1 MADEPN
7 YAAILLVLIMSY
19 LLAMI
24 IGGWMF
30 KLAVD
35 QVVQIFRKHGA
46 LSRDSAK
53 SAGELKLEQKRFQ
66 VRIKR
71 DYKPQALG
79 FLISR
84 DVIMRTHD
92 DRLYLSERNLLRF
105 QNNES

>member
-7 YAAILLVLIMSY
+7 YAAIVLILIMSY

-30 KLAVD
+30 KLAID
-35 QVVQIFRKHGA
+35 QVVEIFRKHGA
-46 LSRDSAK
+46 LSRERAK
-53 SAGELKLEQKRFQ
+53 TAGELKLESRWFQ

-84 DVIMRTHD
+84 DVVLKTPD
-92 DRLYLSERNLLRF
+92 DKLYLSERNLLRF

>member
-1 MADEPN
+1 MTDEPN
-7 YAAILLVLIMSY
+7 YAAILLILIMSY
-19 LLAMI
+19 LLTMI

-30 KLAVD
+30 KLAID
-35 QVVQIFRKHGA
+35 QVVQIFRGHGA

-53 SAGELKLEQKRFQ
+53 TARELKLEHKLF
-66 VRIKR
+66 RIRIRR

-84 DVIMRTHD
+84 DVILKTHD

-105 QNNES
+105 QNSES